1 MSKPHMTSIKCQYPT
16 YTGAPP
22 HEDQFTRTTNRILW
36 NENNMSF
43 CCEFTSH
50 FCQIENTICWDFN
63 NLVLLTM
70 HVHVLLKHFKN
81 MFEFNCFLAIKFKEI
96 EVCFV
101 NFDTVVY
108 C

>member
-43 CCEFTSH
+43 CCQFTSH
-50 FCQIENTICWDFN
+50 FCQIKNTISWDFN

-81 MFEFNCFLAIKFKEI
+81 TFEFNCFLEIKFKEI

-101 NFDTVVY
+101 KFDTVAY